1 MCAFSSIFLCSF
13 YLFSLCIGFSVFR
26 WQSENRANMNHFT
39 QSLPFNLDIVYGFD
53 CSSSQIHA
61 LKVCMHR
68 LHPIRMNLFIHT
80 GGGARAPAWAGVVEK
95 VDPHCCW
102 EIDWIV
108 PALNQLCFSRKVIVG
123 GLLM

>member
-1 MCAFSSIFLCSF
+1 MCVSHKHDEFATSSQTNMQNAESRRCAFSSIFLCSF

-26 WQSENRANMNHFT
+26 WQFENRANMNHFT

-80 GGGARAPAWAGVVEK
+80 GGG
-95 VDPHCCW
+95 
-102 EIDWIV
+102 
-108 PALNQLCFSRKVIVG
+108 G
-123 GLLM
+123 GGPPGGGGGGKGDSPPC